1 VGVGL
6 LYAVMRLGREL
17 NAGRCLIEATDE
29 SYGFYRRSFRLME
42 INDLFA
48 LSPAEQWHFM
58 EQARSLWQQSFP
70 PSTVTF

>member
-1 VGVGL
+1 MQVGQQF
-6 LYAVMRLGREL
+6 

-29 SYGFYRRSFRLME
+29 SYRFYRRVFRLME

-48 LSPAEQWHFM
+48 ITPAEQWHFM
-58 EQARSLWQQSFP
+58 EQARSLWRQSFP